1 MALMIPDFCRYRSWG
16 SNRSSIMFACVGF
29 FLLAMGCLVP
39 GELAGQEP
47 EDPAQVSG
55 DSLTLAFEREVFVYP
70 EYFRRNPFKSL
81 IGNEEGPRFESLQL
95 FAILYSPFAGESLAL
110 IGEGTRTV
118 TPASPG
124 VPETIT
130 LEVTGRTYRMREGEI
145 VGNGNVTVQ
154 SITVDQVVVEV
165 AEFGRVDTRTMVLP
179 RGTSGGGP

>member
-1 MALMIPDFCRYRSWG
+1 MIPDFCRT
-16 SNRSSIMFACVGF
+16 GF

-39 GELAGQEP
+39 GGLAGQEP
-47 EDPAQVSG
+47 AQAVG

-81 IGNEEGPRFESLQL
+81 LGNEEGPRFESLQL
-95 FAILYSPFAGESLAL
+95 FAVLYSPFAGESIAL
-110 IGEGTRTV
+110 IGEGTRIV
-118 TPASPG
+118 TPASLG
-124 VPETIT
+124 APETIT
-130 LEVTGRTYRMREGEI
+130 LEVTGRTFRMKEGEI